1 MNPALQ
7 RRRLFIALTI
17 TAVCVIVALAAVV
30 GAFGFHL
37 GWMMWVF
44 AAAMAVGFGSHG
56 WLMLG
61 VMRDRSGPS

>member
-1 MNPALQ
+1 MNLAQ
-7 RRRLFIALTI
+7 QKRRLWIVLTI
-17 TAVCVIVALAAVV
+17 TAACVIVALAAVV

-44 AAAMAVGFGSHG
+44 AGAMAVGFGSHG

-61 VMRDRSGPS
+61 VLRDRGGPS